1 MAFIHTTHVGSLPR
15 SAKLAAMLLER
26 DHGVEVPEATFDAL
40 VQAEIEDAV
49 RAQVEAVQLRLHE
62 AFERWE
68 KLEIEYR
75 RAMEKRREQ
84 LGMPSGGP
92 R

>member
-49 RAQVEAVQLRLHE
+49 RAQVEAGVSIVSDGE
-62 AFERWE
+62 
-68 KLEIEYR
+68 
-75 RAMEKRREQ
+75 
-84 LGMPSGGP
+84 LGKVGYST
-92 R
+92 